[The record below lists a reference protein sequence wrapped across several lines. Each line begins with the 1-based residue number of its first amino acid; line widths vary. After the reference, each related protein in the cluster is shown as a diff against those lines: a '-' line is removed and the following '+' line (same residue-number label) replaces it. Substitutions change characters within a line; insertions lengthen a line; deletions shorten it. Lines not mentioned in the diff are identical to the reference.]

1 MRRLTFHAL
10 FTSSSAVLTVEDN
23 TSMARWLQAR
33 LIPDHKDAPATQRKA
48 NAVALHGLTDEQ
60 HQALLGRFFHTD
72 DMSFDEYLHKV

>member
-1 MRRLTFHAL
+1 MCACVRAWLGL
-10 FTSSSAVLTVEDN
+10 LAVLSVEDN

-48 NAVALHGLTDEQ
+48 NAVALQALTDEQ

-72 DMSFDEYLHKV
+72 DISYHEYLHKV